1 MNVSNNA
8 SAIILENRVYV
19 PAYLF
24 RQANLTV
31 QLNNNTLSLSEN
43 KTKYFKNLD
52 ILNSFRR
59 GYMDYFEEL
68 DQETMNLLGHIILA
82 EKVDTTVVLGLL
94 DALTDNAKHTGI
106 DSLSIIIDRPDG
118 FSHTISCSES
128 YSNALNNLLK
138 YKDSGNKS
146 DLKAFYSEREKSI
159 ESFNIVK
166 SEFDR
171 YMGLSLANRW
181 SESSC
186 KNPAIEKGRFTN
198 RLVYLLALVKAEEHP
213 CDPET

>member
-1 MNVSNNA
+1 MFFDCIFIVALHFAVSTVAAQGINIKDSKVLKVLWNKKELNVSNNA

-31 QLNNNTLSLSEN
+31 QLNNNILSLSES
-43 KTKYFKNLD
+43 KTKYIKNLD
-52 ILNSFRR
+52 ILNGFRR

-94 DALTDNAKHTGI
+94 DALSDNAKHTGT

-118 FSHTISCSES
+118 FSQTISCSES
-128 YSNALNNLLK
+128 YRNALDNLLK
-138 YKDSGNKS
+138 YQVSGKQS
-146 DLKAFYSEREKSI
+146 DLKAFYSKEKNQSNHI
-159 ESFNIVK
+159 I
-166 SEFDR
+166 
-171 YMGLSLANRW
+171 L
-181 SESSC
+181 
-186 KNPAIEKGRFTN
+186 
-198 RLVYLLALVKAEEHP
+198 
-213 CDPET
+213 